1 MVTKNQ
7 LIISCIF
14 NGGNFFMLIYFI
26 YDVYMRPN
34 ELEHITRWS
43 YYMNSIFTTICLF
56 CDIINYLSQ
65 QDKEQSEHENSYSLM
80 IDEKSKEI
88 ENIYEK
94 LNDWN
99 RNQFGVICNSLG
111 YFVSIGFWSLFFLG
125 NSLMQ
130 VSQSIK
136 NVFNCIYN
144 HIIIQIVIIV
154 DVFVSTRKCHKFSW
168 QYFGIIYSI
177 FTLYCIIIYIEKFTF
192 MRNAYY
198 FMENSSRLFLLLCFV
213 IASLL
218 LYISYLIHIF
228 LIKLKYRKLNNENSS
243 FDDNEEKREQFIE
256 EGRF

>member
-14 NGGNFFMLIYFI
+14 NGANLIMFMYYI
-26 YDVYMRPN
+26 YDIYMRPTD
-34 ELEHITRWS
+34 LEHITRWS

-56 CDIINYLSQ
+56 CDILNYLSE
-65 QDKEQSEHENSYSLM
+65 QDKGQLEHEMSYSLM
-80 IDEKSKEI
+80 TDEKREM

-99 RNQFGVICNSLG
+99 RNQFGVICNSLC
-111 YFVSIGFWSLFFLG
+111 YFVSIGFWSLYFLG

-136 NVFNCIYN
+136 NVFNCIYH

-177 FTLYCIIIYIEKFTF
+177 FILYCLIIYIEKYIFL
-192 MRNAYY
+192 RNAYY
-198 FMENSSRLFLLLCFV
+198 FMDESSKLFLLLCLV

-218 LYISYLIHIF
+218 LYLSYLIHIS
-228 LIKLKYRKLNNENSS
+228 LLNLKYKKLNNENSLL
-243 FDDNEEKREQFIE
+243 DDNEEKREQFIE

>member
-1 MVTKNQ
+1 MT
-7 LIISCIF
+7 
-14 NGGNFFMLIYFI
+14 
-26 YDVYMRPN
+26 
-34 ELEHITRWS
+34 
-43 YYMNSIFTTICLF
+43 
-56 CDIINYLSQ
+56 
-65 QDKEQSEHENSYSLM
+65 
-80 IDEKSKEI
+80 DEKREM

-99 RNQFGVICNSLG
+99 RNQFGVICNSLC
-111 YFVSIGFWSLFFLG
+111 YFVSIGFWSLYFLG

-136 NVFNCIYN
+136 NVFNCIYH

-177 FTLYCIIIYIEKFTF
+177 FILYSVIIYIEKYIFL
-192 MRNAYY
+192 RNAYY
-198 FMENSSRLFLLLCFV
+198 FMDESSKLFLLLCLV

-218 LYISYLIHIF
+218 LYLSYLIHIS
-228 LIKLKYRKLNNENSS
+228 LLNLKYKKLNIENSLL
-243 FDDNEEKREQFIE
+243 DDNEEKREQFIE